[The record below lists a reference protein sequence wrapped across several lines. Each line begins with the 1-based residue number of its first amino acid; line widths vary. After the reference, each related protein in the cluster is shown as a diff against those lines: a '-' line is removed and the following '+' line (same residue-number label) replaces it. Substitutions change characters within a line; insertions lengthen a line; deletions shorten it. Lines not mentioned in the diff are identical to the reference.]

1 MEGYPVVFLIQNKP
15 TRNQIISEKLM
26 WDSISLMSL
35 ELEATGSEKVHR
47 FNHALFG
54 PIIANKMIELLITK
68 ELLTFLRIKD

>member
-1 MEGYPVVFLIQNKP
+1 MEGYPVVFLVQNKP
-15 TRNQIISEKLM
+15 TRNQIISKKLM

-54 PIIANKMIELLITK
+54 LFFELKIELPSQ
-68 ELLTFLRIKD
+68 